1 MRING
6 IHTLSGRDDDYWL
19 DTEKRRLKVAK
30 HRFVD
35 SYQANEF
42 GNRAPTWDTFEDFL
56 RSGYTGLI
64 HIRNRVA
71 GGDTWYDVPAI
82 EVPQRLA
89 SIVEHGLASYNSV
102 YFSGMAPTDKTVL
115 QGEVRRSEN
124 HLDLFYSTIRK
135 PMRESLAKGGQ
146 HVSGIIAVLLL
157 KEVMDPPS
165 YDWFETLLDRYPD
178 HVIEFSTY
186 AVNWGTICGRN
197 TVWWE
202 VRLY

>member
-1 MRING
+1 MLNENYDG
-6 IHTLSGRDDDYWL
+6 FSL

-30 HRFVD
+30 QRFVD

-42 GNRAPTWDTFEDFL
+42 GNRAPTWDKFEDFL
-56 RSGYTGLI
+56 RSGYAGLV

-71 GGDTWYDVPAI
+71 GGPTWYDVPAR

-89 SIVEHGLASYNSV
+89 NIVEHGLASYNSV
-102 YFSGMAPTDKTVL
+102 YFSGMAPTDRTLL

-124 HLDLFYSTIRK
+124 HLDLFYSVVKK
-135 PMRESLAKGGQ
+135 PMRLALAKGGRQ
-146 HVSGIIAVLLL
+146 QSGIIAVLLL

-165 YDWFETLLDRYPD
+165 YDWLQILLDRYPD

-186 AVNWGTICGRN
+186 AVPWGTIPGRN
-197 TVWWE
+197 TVFWE
-202 VRLY
+202 VRKY